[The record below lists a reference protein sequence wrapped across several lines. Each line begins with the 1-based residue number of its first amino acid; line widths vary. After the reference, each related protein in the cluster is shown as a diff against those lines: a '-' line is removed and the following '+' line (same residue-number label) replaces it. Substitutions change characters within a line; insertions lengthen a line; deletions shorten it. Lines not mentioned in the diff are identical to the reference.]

1 MQFGRCPKATQG
13 DDHGSLGKCFAV
25 SHASS
30 PGNCFASADACWHP
44 PGLCGTRLFWLCLSF
59 ENTLAKVLK
68 DAGPAPD
75 SAIELPDKAVLLT
88 EPLFATA

>member
-1 MQFGRCPKATQG
+1 MGVL
-13 DDHGSLGKCFAV
+13 GSVSLFPTPALLGTALPQQLL
-25 SHASS
+25 A
-30 PGNCFASADACWHP
+30 GIP